1 MIQLSTKLQHNKE
14 KISKYLA
21 NLGFASRRNITDL
34 FKTKKITLN
43 NKAINHNALVKDN
56 DVINIDGEDFVVE
69 INPET
74 EVLIYHKPTGQVCS
88 NVPTDKNDSVFQ
100 ALPPRKKGKWIMV
113 GRLDVNTSGLLV
125 FSNNGDF
132 VNQLTHPS
140 SKIDREYLCRVY
152 GDISDSKLE
161 NIMKGVSINGEK
173 SSFSD
178 VVAVKKT
185 SKSKNHWFYVCLFT
199 GKNRE
204 VRKIWDTQKLT
215 VNRLIRLRYGPIIMP
230 DNLKPGGWKKFSKK
244 EVTKLQE
251 LLKIQ

>member
-43 NKAINHNALVKDN
+43 NKTVNHNALVEDN

-152 GDISDSKLE
+152 GDISDNKLE
-161 NIMKGVSINGEK
+161 NIMKGVNINGEK

-215 VNRLIRLRYGPIIMP
+215 VNRLIRLRYGPLIMP

-244 EVTKLQE
+244 EVTKLQD

>member
-1 MIQLSTKLQHNKE
+1 MTQLSTKLQHNKE

-43 NKAINHNALVKDN
+43 NKTVNHNALVEDN

-152 GDISDSKLE
+152 GDISDNKLE
-161 NIMKGVSINGEK
+161 NIMKGVNINGEK

-244 EVTKLQE
+244 EVTKSQE

>member
-1 MIQLSTKLQHNKE
+1 MTQLSTKLQHNKE

-152 GDISDSKLE
+152 GDISDNKLE
-161 NIMKGVSINGEK
+161 NIMKGVNINGEK

>member
-1 MIQLSTKLQHNKE
+1 MTQLSTKLQHNKE

-43 NKAINHNALVKDN
+43 NKTINHNALVEDN

-152 GDISDSKLE
+152 GDISDNKLQ
-161 NIMKGVSINGEK
+161 NIMKGVNINGEK

-215 VNRLIRLRYGPIIMP
+215 VNRLIRLRYGPVIMP

-244 EVTKLQE
+244 EVTKLQD

>member
-43 NKAINHNALVKDN
+43 NKTVNHDALVEDN

-152 GDISDSKLE
+152 GDISDNKLE
-161 NIMKGVSINGEK
+161 NIMKGVNINGEK

-215 VNRLIRLRYGPIIMP
+215 VNRLIRLRYGPLIMP

-244 EVTKLQE
+244 EVTKLQD

>member
-43 NKAINHNALVKDN
+43 NKAVNHNALVEDN

-152 GDISDSKLE
+152 GDISDNKLE
-161 NIMKGVSINGEK
+161 NIMKGVNINGEK

-185 SKSKNHWFYVCLFT
+185 TKSKNHWFYVCLFT

-244 EVTKLQE
+244 EVTKLQD

>member
-152 GDISDSKLE
+152 GDISDNKLE
-161 NIMKGVSINGEK
+161 NIMKGVNINGEK

-244 EVTKLQE
+244 EVTKLQD

>member
-43 NKAINHNALVKDN
+43 NKTINHNALVEDN

-152 GDISDSKLE
+152 GDISDNKLE
-161 NIMKGVSINGEK
+161 NIMKGVNINGEK

>member
-1 MIQLSTKLQHNKE
+1 MTQLSTKLQHNKE

>member
-1 MIQLSTKLQHNKE
+1 MTQLSTKLQHNKE

-43 NKAINHNALVKDN
+43 NKAVNHNALVKDN

-152 GDISDSKLE
+152 GDISDNKLE

>member
-1 MIQLSTKLQHNKE
+1 MTQLSTKLQHNKE

-43 NKAINHNALVKDN
+43 NKAVNHNALVKDN

-152 GDISDSKLE
+152 GDISDNKLE
-161 NIMKGVSINGEK
+161 NIMKGVNINGEK

-215 VNRLIRLRYGPIIMP
+215 VNRLSLIHI
-230 DNLKPGGWKKFSKK
+230 
-244 EVTKLQE
+244 
-251 LLKIQ
+251 

>member
-43 NKAINHNALVKDN
+43 NKTVNHNALVEDN

-152 GDISDSKLE
+152 GDISDNKLE
-161 NIMKGVSINGEK
+161 NIMKGVNINGEK

-185 SKSKNHWFYVCLFT
+185 TKSKNHWFYVCLFT

-244 EVTKLQE
+244 EVTKLQD

>member
-1 MIQLSTKLQHNKE
+1 MTQLSTKLQHNKE

-43 NKAINHNALVKDN
+43 NKAVNHNALVKDN

-152 GDISDSKLE
+152 GDISDNKLE
-161 NIMKGVSINGEK
+161 NIMKGVNINGDK

-204 VRKIWDTQKLT
+204 VRKIWETQKLT

-244 EVTKLQE
+244 EVTKLQD

>member
-43 NKAINHNALVKDN
+43 NKTVNHNALVEDN

-152 GDISDSKLE
+152 GDISDNKLE
-161 NIMKGVSINGEK
+161 NIMKGVNINGEK

-244 EVTKLQE
+244 EVTKLQD

>member
-1 MIQLSTKLQHNKE
+1 MSTKLQHNKE

-43 NKAINHNALVKDN
+43 NKAVNHNALVKDN

-152 GDISDSKLE
+152 GDISDNKLE
-161 NIMKGVSINGEK
+161 NIMKGVNINGEK

-244 EVTKLQE
+244 EATKLQD

>member
-43 NKAINHNALVKDN
+43 NKAVNHNALVKDN

-152 GDISDSKLE
+152 GDISDNKLE

-215 VNRLIRLRYGPIIMP
+215 VNRLIRLRYGPVIMP

-244 EVTKLQE
+244 EVTKLQD

>member
-1 MIQLSTKLQHNKE
+1 MTQLSTKLQHNKE

-152 GDISDSKLE
+152 GDISDNKLE

>member
-43 NKAINHNALVKDN
+43 NKAVNHNALVKDN

-152 GDISDSKLE
+152 GDISDNKLE

-244 EVTKLQE
+244 EVTKLQD

>member
-1 MIQLSTKLQHNKE
+1 MSNKLNIKLKKYLSNCGYCSRRKADQFIQDNTILINDIIASHDSILEHKDVILINKE
-14 KISKYLA
+14 RRVVNLKIS
-21 NLGFASRRNITDL
+21 T
-34 FKTKKITLN
+34 
-43 NKAINHNALVKDN
+43 
-56 DVINIDGEDFVVE
+56 E
-69 INPET
+69 I
-74 EVLIYHKPTGQVCS
+74 LIYHKPVGEICS
-88 NVPTDKNDSVFQ
+88 SEGTKKNISVFE
-100 ALPPRKKGKWIMV
+100 ALPSRSEGKWIMV

-132 VNQLTHPS
+132 VNFLSHPS

-152 GDISDSKLE
+152 GDMNNKKLE
-161 NIMKGVSINGEK
+161 NVIKGVNINGEK

-204 VRKIWDTQKLT
+204 VRKIWSSQKLT
-215 VNRLIRLRYGPIIMP
+215 VNRLIRLRYGPIFMP
-230 DNLKPGGWKKFSKK
+230 DNLKPGGWKKFSKN
-244 EVTKLQE
+244 EVRKLQN

>member
-1 MIQLSTKLQHNKE
+1 MTQLSTKLQHNKE

-43 NKAINHNALVKDN
+43 NKAVNHNALVKDN

-152 GDISDSKLE
+152 GDISDNKLE
-161 NIMKGVSINGEK
+161 NIMKGVNINGEK

-244 EVTKLQE
+244 EVTKLQD

>member
-1 MIQLSTKLQHNKE
+1 MQLSTKLQHSKE

-21 NLGFASRRNITDL
+21 NLGFASRRNINDF

-43 NKAINHNALVKDN
+43 GKLVNHNALVKDN
-56 DVINIDGEDFVVE
+56 DVINLDGEDLVVE
-69 INPET
+69 LNPET
-74 EVLIYHKPTGQVCS
+74 EVLVYHKPTGQVCS

-100 ALPPRKKGKWIMV
+100 GLPPRKKGKWIMV

-132 VNQLTHPS
+132 VNFLAHPS

-152 GDISDSKLE
+152 GDISDKKLE
-161 NIMKGVSINGEK
+161 NIMNGVNINGEK
-173 SSFSD
+173 TSFSD

-204 VRKIWDTQKLT
+204 VRKIWGTQKLT
-215 VNRLIRLRYGPIIMP
+215 VTRLMRLRYGPIIMP
-230 DNLKPGGWKKFSKK
+230 ENLKPGGWKKFSKK
-244 EVTKLQE
+244 EVAKLQN

>member
-1 MIQLSTKLQHNKE
+1 MTQLSTKLQHNKE

-43 NKAINHNALVKDN
+43 NKTINHNALVEDN

-152 GDISDSKLE
+152 GDISDNKLE

-244 EVTKLQE
+244 EVTKLQD

>member
-1 MIQLSTKLQHNKE
+1 MTQLSTKLQHNKE

-152 GDISDSKLE
+152 GDISDNKLE

-244 EVTKLQE
+244 EVTKLQD

>member
-1 MIQLSTKLQHNKE
+1 MTQLSTKLQHNKE

-152 GDISDSKLE
+152 GDISDNKLE
-161 NIMKGVSINGEK
+161 NIMKGVNINGEK

-244 EVTKLQE
+244 EVTKLQD

>member
-1 MIQLSTKLQHNKE
+1 MTQLSTKLQHNKE

-152 GDISDSKLE
+152 GDISDNKLE
-161 NIMKGVSINGEK
+161 NIMKGVNINGDK

-204 VRKIWDTQKLT
+204 VRKIWETQKLT

-244 EVTKLQE
+244 EVTKLQD

>member
-1 MIQLSTKLQHNKE
+1 MIQLSKKLQNLRE
-14 KISKYLA
+14 KLSKYLA
-21 NLGFASRRNITDL
+21 NIGFASRRSVENLIKEKVIL
-34 FKTKKITLN
+34 LNGKKAKYID
-43 NKAINHNALVKDN
+43 LVKDN
-56 DVINIDGEDFVVE
+56 DVLTIDGEDHIVDLY
-69 INPET
+69 PET

-88 NVPTDKNDSVFQ
+88 NVPTEKNDSVFSH
-100 ALPPRKKGKWIMV
+100 LPPRKKGKWIMV

-132 VNQLTHPS
+132 VNFLSHPS

-152 GDISDSKLE
+152 GDMNNKKLE
-161 NIMKGVSINGEK
+161 NVIKGVNINGEK

-204 VRKIWDTQKLT
+204 VRKIWSSQKLT
-215 VNRLIRLRYGPIIMP
+215 VNRLIRLRYGPIFMP
-230 DNLKPGGWKKFSKK
+230 DNLKPGGWKKFSKN
-244 EVTKLQE
+244 EVRKLQN

>member
-1 MIQLSTKLQHNKE
+1 MTQLSTKLQHNKE

-43 NKAINHNALVKDN
+43 NKAVNHNALVKDN

-152 GDISDSKLE
+152 GDISDNKLQ
-161 NIMKGVSINGEK
+161 NIMKGVNINGEK

-244 EVTKLQE
+244 EVTKLQD

>member
-43 NKAINHNALVKDN
+43 NKSINHNALVEDN

-152 GDISDSKLE
+152 GDISDNKLE
-161 NIMKGVSINGEK
+161 NIMKGVNINGEK

-244 EVTKLQE
+244 EVTKLQD

>member
-1 MIQLSTKLQHNKE
+1 MTQLSTKLQHNKE

-43 NKAINHNALVKDN
+43 NKAVNHNTLVKDN

-152 GDISDSKLE
+152 GDISDNKLE
-161 NIMKGVSINGEK
+161 NIMKGVNINGDK

-244 EVTKLQE
+244 EVTKLQD

>member
-43 NKAINHNALVKDN
+43 NKAVNHNALVEDN

-152 GDISDSKLE
+152 GDISDNKLE
-161 NIMKGVSINGEK
+161 NIMKGVNINGEK

-185 SKSKNHWFYVCLFT
+185 TKSKNNWFYVCLFT

-244 EVTKLQE
+244 EVTKLQD

>member
-43 NKAINHNALVKDN
+43 NKAVNHNALVEDN

-152 GDISDSKLE
+152 GDISDNKLE
-161 NIMKGVSINGEK
+161 NIMKGVNINGEK

-204 VRKIWDTQKLT
+204 VRKIWYTQKLT

-244 EVTKLQE
+244 EVTKLQD

>member
-1 MIQLSTKLQHNKE
+1 MTQLSTKLQHNKE

-21 NLGFASRRNITDL
+21 NLGFASRRNIADL

-152 GDISDSKLE
+152 GDISDNKLE

>member
-1 MIQLSTKLQHNKE
+1 MSTKLQHNKE

-21 NLGFASRRNITDL
+21 NLGFASRRNINEL

-43 NKAINHNALVKDN
+43 NNPVNHSALVKDN

-132 VNQLTHPS
+132 VNQLAHPS

-152 GDISDSKLE
+152 GDLTDKKLE
-161 NIMKGVSINGEK
+161 NIMKGVNINGEK
-173 SSFSD
+173 SNFSD

-204 VRKIWDTQKLT
+204 VRKIWGTQKLT
-215 VNRLIRLRYGPIIMP
+215 VNRLMRLRYGPIIMP
-230 DNLKPGGWKKFSKK
+230 ENLKPGGWKKFSKK
-244 EVTKLQE
+244 EVSKLQN